1 MPSEHHHAMQT
12 HDIVTL
18 RQPSALVLRVITG
31 QVWLTESGDMTDH
44 FVTGGEIK
52 VLKSARCVLQA
63 QTNCLIAIVPL
74 SDTPLQTLAI
84 QQPRHGTDRPWD
96 QRWLR
101 RLVNQLQRPFNV
113 LSPRQD
119 SA

>member
-1 MPSEHHHAMQT
+1 MHSEHPHVMQT

-18 RQPSALVLRVITG
+18 HPPSALVLRVITG

-44 FVTGGEIK
+44 FVKGGETK

-63 QTNCLIAIVPL
+63 QTHSLIAIEPL
-74 SDTPLQTLAI
+74 SDTPMQTLAI
-84 QQPRHGTDRPWD
+84 QQPRHETDRPWD

-101 RLVNQLQRPFNV
+101 RLVNQLQRAVNV
-113 LSPRQD
+113 
-119 SA
+119 